1 MKLGAQLYS
10 VRNTTKTAEGLGA
23 TFAEMK
29 KIGYEVVQLSA
40 IGPID
45 ADTIKGFVE
54 EYSLPVT
61 CTHQSFAN
69 IVEATEDTIKAHITY
84 GCPVIGL
91 GGMPVEYRNS
101 LEGVKEFVKTISE
114 PMKKIEAAGL
124 KFAYHN
130 HAFEFEKFGGITIY
144 DYLIEEVPALNF
156 ILDTYW
162 VKFGG
167 YDYMEYIKKIGKERM
182 SNVHFKDMK
191 EEPKGAICPCGTGII
206 DFKPVI
212 TLCDSLGIPYA
223 LVEQDNA
230 PDLGDSWEQMKI
242 SHDNLRPLF

>member
-10 VRNTTKTAEGLGA
+10 VRNRTQTAEELRA

-29 KIGYEVVQLSA
+29 KIGYDVVQLSA

-45 ADTIKGFVE
+45 AETIKGFVE

-69 IVEATEDTIKAHITY
+69 IVDFTEDTIKAHKTY

-91 GGMPVEYRNS
+91 GSMPVEYRES
-101 LEGVKEFVKTISE
+101 LEGVSEFVKRIAE
-114 PMKKIEAAGL
+114 PMKKIEAEGL

-130 HAFEFEKFGGITIY
+130 HAFEFESFGGRTIY

-162 VKFGG
+162 VKYGG
-167 YDYMEYIKKIGKERM
+167 YDYVEYIKKIGSARM
-182 SNVHFKDMK
+182 TNVHFKDMK
-191 EEPKGAICPCGTGII
+191 SEPKGDICPCGTGVI

-230 PDLGDSWEQMKI
+230 PKLGDSWEQMKI